1 MSRNYYRFSKE
12 NEQILKSIAIKLGVT
27 FLKQYLEIMIYKL
40 PNIEVNEGVLED
52 EKYKYI
58 FSLENINGKTE
69 MLFSILGFDIE
80 NNEFEFNIKD

>member
-1 MSRNYYRFSKE
+1 M
-12 NEQILKSIAIKLGVT
+12 GVT

>member
-1 MSRNYYRFSKE
+1 
-12 NEQILKSIAIKLGVT
+12 
-27 FLKQYLEIMIYKL
+27 MIYKL